1 MKNMSDIIESY
12 LKEVLSLQGINY
24 VDVRRNELA
33 EQFQCVPSQVNY
45 VINTRF
51 TLDKGFMIESKRGG
65 GGYIRIVKV
74 RAHDRSE
81 LFDQIIS
88 LIGCRI
94 TQIRAEDLILRMYEE
109 KIITEREMKLIM
121 SIAHREVLAFSDY
134 AVRDELRAK
143 LLHAII
149 RTLRYTPE

>member
-1 MKNMSDIIESY
+1 MSDIIESY
-12 LKEVLSLQGINY
+12 LKEALSLQGINY

-33 EQFQCVPSQVNY
+33 EQFHCVPSQVNY

-74 RAHDRSE
+74 RAHDRCE
-81 LFDQIIS
+81 LFDQIDS
-88 LIGCRI
+88 LIGFRI
-94 TQIRAEDLILRMYEE
+94 SQSRAEDLILRVYEE
-109 KIITEREMKLIM
+109 KILSEREMKLII
-121 SIAHREVLAFSDY
+121 SIVDRDVLSFSDY

-143 LLHAII
+143 LLHAVIQ
-149 RTLRYTPE
+149 TLRYTPE